1 MAAGELT
8 KRVAVAAVGIPLSL
22 LVVYLGGWFLGTLLA
37 VVAGISAA
45 ELFGLARV
53 RGVRP
58 FTQVGIGAA
67 AFYIVAA
74 TVGRDL
80 HSAAPWLWSGTV
92 VVLLLSAW
100 LALGRRG
107 GGGEAPLSSLAIT
120 LGGALYTG
128 GTLSFAVFLRYLP
141 DGEMGAR
148 VTAWHGTAL
157 VVYPLAITWLAD
169 TAAFFVGRR
178 WGRRKLAPQVSPGK
192 TWEGTVAAGLTA
204 TVASALYATFVLS
217 HVPPFSPPLAV
228 AAGSGLVMG
237 VAAMLGDLTESLFK
251 REAGVKDSGHVLP
264 GHGGMLDRLDALF
277 MSIPVAYGLLVL
289 CNALR

>member
-22 LVVYLGGWFLGTLLA
+22 LAVYLGGWFLGALLA
-37 VVAGISAA
+37 VVAGISVA
-45 ELFGLARV
+45 ELFALARL

-58 FTQVGIGAA
+58 FTQLGIGAA
-67 AFYIVAA
+67 AFYILAA
-74 TVGRDL
+74 TVGRNL
-80 HSAAPWLWSGTV
+80 QAATPWLWSGTV
-92 VVLLLSAW
+92 AVLLVSAW
-100 LALGRRG
+100 LALGRR

-141 DGEMGAR
+141 EAQMGVR
-148 VTAWHGTAL
+148 VSAWHGTAL

-192 TWEGTVAAGLTA
+192 TWEGTVAAALTA
-204 TVASALYATFVLS
+204 TVASALYAALVLS
-217 HVPPFSPPLAV
+217 RVPPFSAPLAV
-228 AAGSGLVMG
+228 AAGSGLVIG
-237 VAAMLGDLTESLFK
+237 VAAMLGDLTESLLK

-277 MSIPVAYGLLVL
+277 MSVPVAYALLVGWTV
-289 CNALR
+289 LR